1 MQVAARRRTT
11 RQAGRVLSMPIPV
24 VDLFAGP
31 GGLNEG
37 FNAVHDRRGQRV
49 FRTALS
55 VECESS
61 AHSTLELRAF
71 FLRLREAGGIE
82 DYVHYLRGEIARDDL
97 YARHKALAKEAQA
110 EALHAT
116 LGESNTEIES
126 RILAAIGKHQGN
138 AVIIGGPPCQAYS
151 LIGRSNAFAKTDAFR
166 TDIKHTLYREYL
178 NIVRLVQPAAF
189 LLENVPGILSAKH
202 QGNRVFEMIL
212 GDLSAE
218 GYDIHPIAPQ
228 RGALFTEVANPSR
241 FVVHAED
248 YGVPEARARVFLLG
262 LRRDLKTK
270 PKTLERFRVP
280 KQTFLWE
287 AIGDLPP
294 IRSRLSKEID
304 NDVNWIAA
312 IRKIASKRDGIARIL
327 GDDFAKRML
336 SELDAIPPSPALGSR
351 FLECAGT
358 PTKVLPRNEHRG
370 RREENCLSWL
380 RNTDIPLI
388 LNHNSRGHR
397 ADDLRRYFFWSCYAK
412 FNGVSPTLSDVPPFL
427 RPNHSNVSG
436 DCRKIPFGD
445 RFRVQLP
452 DRPATT
458 VVSHI
463 SRDGHYYIHPD
474 PAQCR
479 SLSVREAARLQSFPD
494 DYFFEGAPTDQYRQ
508 VGNAVPPYLAF
519 QIARLIAELLG

>member
-1 MQVAARRRTT
+1 M
-11 RQAGRVLSMPIPV
+11 SIPV

-49 FRTALS
+49 FQTVLS

-71 FLRLREAGGIE
+71 FRRLRAAGGIE
-82 DYVHYLRGEIARDDL
+82 NYVRYLRGDISRDDL
-97 YARHKALAKEAQA
+97 FSRHKALAKEAQA
-110 EALHAT
+110 EALHAR
-116 LGESNTEIES
+116 LGESNTEIEA
-126 RILAAIGKHQGN
+126 RILASLGRHHGN
-138 AVIIGGPPCQAYS
+138 AIIIGGPPCQAYS

-212 GDLSAE
+212 RDLSAE

-228 RGALFTEVANPSR
+228 RDSLFTEATNPRR

-262 LRRDLKTK
+262 LRSDLNLE
-270 PKTLERFRVP
+270 PKTLDNFIVP
-280 KQTFLWE
+280 QQTFLWD

-294 IRSRLSKEID
+294 IRSRLSKELD
-304 NDVNWIAA
+304 SGANWIAA
-312 IRKIASKRDGIARIL
+312 IRKIAANRDGIARIM
-327 GDDFAKRML
+327 GDDFATRMV
-336 SELDAIPPSPALGSR
+336 SELDSIRPSLPLGRR
-351 FLECAGT
+351 FVECACE
-358 PTKVLPRNEHRG
+358 PTSVLDHDAHQGLPEAD
-370 RREENCLSWL
+370 CLSWL
-380 RNTDIPLI
+380 RNAAISLI

-397 ADDLRRYFFWSCYAK
+397 SDDLRRYFFWSCYAK
-412 FNGVSPTLSDVPPFL
+412 FKGVSPTLSDVPPFL

-436 DCRKIPFGD
+436 DCKKIPFGD

-452 DRPATT
+452 NKPATT

-519 QIARLIAELLG
+519 QIAKLVAELLA